1 MNELMQKPLVD
12 AFSALYAIKM
22 LRAMAIASDGGL
34 SDEYNLVE
42 FAMLLGYFIQKLDAA
57 MTELEQCLYAS

>member
-1 MNELMQKPLVD
+1 MVDYRQPLED

-42 FAMLLGYFIQKLDAA
+42 FAMLLGCFIHKMDEA
-57 MTELEQCLYAS
+57 MAELEQVLYAR